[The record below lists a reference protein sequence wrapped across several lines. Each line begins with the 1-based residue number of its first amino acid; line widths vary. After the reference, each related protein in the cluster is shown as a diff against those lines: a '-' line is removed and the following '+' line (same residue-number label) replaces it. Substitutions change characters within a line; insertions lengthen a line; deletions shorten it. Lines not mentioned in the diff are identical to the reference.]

1 MTATKRAR
9 QTHRAQSDTA
19 RNDAHPTIGGDLVWG
34 APGIAAEIGV
44 SVRRA
49 YYLLDRRLIPARQIG
64 AIWCA
69 SRRQLRARLLG
80 DADDAA

>member
-1 MTATKRAR
+1 MTTTTRAR
-9 QTHRAQSDTA
+9 QTHRAQSDPI
-19 RNDAHPTIGGDLVWG
+19 RDDVHPSISGDLIWG
-34 APGIAAEIGV
+34 APALAAELGI